1 VDSAPLAKA
10 GERKDQKVD
19 LKGKAHKFGDDINT
33 DYIMSGR
40 HRTQTL
46 DYVQL
51 AKHLMADIRPGFYD
65 QVRPGDF
72 IVAGMN
78 FGCGS
83 SREYAPKIIKAGGI
97 SAVLAKTFA
106 RIFYRNAI
114 NLGLPLLECDT
125 DQIHD
130 GDTLRVDLARGEIF
144 NETSG
149 RSIQASPMPEFMVT
163 LLNEGGTANFIRKY
177 GKFEISPS
185 PRPLPPNRG
194 RGEG

>member
-1 VDSAPLAKA
+1 M
-10 GERKDQKVD
+10 D
-19 LKGKAHKFGDDINT
+19 LKGRAHKFGDDINT

-46 DYVQL
+46 DYAKL
-51 AKHLMADIRPGFYD
+51 AEHLMEDIRPGFYAG
-65 QVRPGDF
+65 VRPGDF

-114 NLGLPLLECDT
+114 NLGLPLVECDT
-125 DQIHD
+125 DQIED
-130 GDTLRVDLARGEIF
+130 GDELRVHLVRGEIF
-144 NETSG
+144 NQTRG
-149 RSIQASPMPEFMVT
+149 RTLQAAPLPEFMVT
-163 LLNEGGTANFIRKY
+163 LLREGGTANFIRKY
-177 GKFEISPS
+177 GKFDISPGDRS
-185 PRPLPPNRG
+185 SGKNG
-194 RGEG
+194 

>member
-1 VDSAPLAKA
+1 M
-10 GERKDQKVD
+10 E

-33 DYIMSGR
+33 DYIMSSR

-51 AKHLMADIRPGFYD
+51 ARHLMEDIRPGFYAG
-65 QVRPGDF
+65 VRPGDF
-72 IVAGMN
+72 IVAGKN

-97 SAVLAKTFA
+97 SAILAKTFA

-114 NLGLPLLECDT
+114 NLGLPLVECDT
-125 DQIHD
+125 ERINE
-130 GDTLRVDLARGEIF
+130 GDVLRVDLIRGEVL
-144 NETSG
+144 NESSG
-149 RSIQASPMPEFMVT
+149 ISIQAAPLPEFMVT

-177 GKFEISPS
+177 KVFK
-185 PRPLPPNRG
+185 LPQ
-194 RGEG
+194 